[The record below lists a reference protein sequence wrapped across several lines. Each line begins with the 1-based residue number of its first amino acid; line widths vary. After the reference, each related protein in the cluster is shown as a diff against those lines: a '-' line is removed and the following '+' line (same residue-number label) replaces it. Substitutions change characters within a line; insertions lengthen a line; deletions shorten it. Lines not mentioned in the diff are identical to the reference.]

1 MIRFNCI
8 VIAQS
13 TSTETTKCSVA
24 SIMKNKGVGFRRISE
39 CYKYID
45 IIVMNGNN
53 SSVAGIVFAK
63 TSSFVSLRDCLVLR
77 GETKR
82 IFEGFDDRFAVLDC
96 SVV

>member
-1 MIRFNCI
+1 
-8 VIAQS
+8 
-13 TSTETTKCSVA
+13 
-24 SIMKNKGVGFRRISE
+24 MKNKGVGFRRISE

-53 SSVAGIVFAK
+53 SSVARIVFTK

-82 IFEGFDDRFAVLDC
+82 RFDGLMIGQVLWGKSQMSVYFYSGCELDR
-96 SVV
+96 

>member
-1 MIRFNCI
+1 
-8 VIAQS
+8 
-13 TSTETTKCSVA
+13 
-24 SIMKNKGVGFRRISE
+24 MKNKGVGFRRISE

-53 SSVAGIVFAK
+53 SSVARIVFAK

-82 IFEGFDDRFAVLDC
+82 RFEGLMIGLPCLTVLWCKSQVSVYFC
-96 SVV
+96 SGCGLDG